1 MPSSQRFH
9 AAGRDVYLVTGTISQ
24 TVNICTPHA
33 QKGLYEWKFRFPVHV
48 ALPVSRLEQASS
60 LDDLT
65 ALLTGEF
72 GGVVEVSPNGVS
84 TDVLEPV
91 QIVTKTP
98 AAVPIKPSD
107 SDTDWIERARQIT
120 ELCINELVQEFVELP
135 YLHRVEH
142 SIHARLYS
150 LLRDQPLFDRH
161 FPLARGAAYTQPV
174 HKEWPETIARP
185 ENEGRRGSFDLA
197 ILSPSQLFESSLKN
211 FTLGLLDAAV
221 VIEMGLNYRDSHLRQ
236 DGEKLI
242 NSNVRHGYLVHLVRE
257 QGHEKAIDDT
267 LASLRGS
274 ATIKVAYAR
283 VSGGQRFLKRLG
295 DEEIIELEA
304 R

>member
-9 AAGRDVYLVTGTISQ
+9 AAGRDVYLVTGAISQ
-24 TVNICTPHA
+24 TVNICTPQA
-33 QKGLYEWKFRFPVHV
+33 KKGLYEWKFRFPAKV
-48 ALPVSRLEQASS
+48 ALPVFRLELASR

-65 ALLTGEF
+65 ALLTGEL
-72 GGVVEVSPNGVS
+72 GGQVEVSPNGVS

-91 QIVTKTP
+91 QLVTKAP
-98 AAVPIKPSD
+98 SVVPIKPND
-107 SDTDWIERARQIT
+107 SDTEWIERARQIT

-142 SIHARLYS
+142 SMHARLYS